1 MIDPVTGAAL
11 GEALGAITGQMAG
24 QSLADAYNQRMTDTY
39 TDASGIEIG
48 VGTYT
53 DVKPSISGDTSNTV
67 VDSQE
72 SDPSVAFD
80 NYETAGGVV
89 DSTTGGFIYGS
100 NVGTYSYSLLN
111 TDNDGVKAVAP
122 VSVPVE
128 TAYVAIAQALGLSM
142 KVSEVDPI
150 LADKFARA
158 IVAAGCVY
166 DKAKGLVTAWWD
178 GLNML
183 FPKSAIDAVQQTI
196 EEEGIPEYDEQSES
210 ASSDINISGVSQP
223 IGINKEYISY
233 ARYSSSYPPNM
244 RNHITIQ
251 GVGTIYRNGNRL
263 HIVIASTEP
272 GGSTI
277 EKITAQNIIQGTTT
291 TTTYTTATSYTH
303 DNRTVYFNVLDVS
316 DGGWETVSQEGGYES
331 TDLITAS
338 TIIAGQVAWTLLYG
352 EISGGGDYPEGMWRS
367 LAAQAYTPTTMPVAG
382 GIAHKID
389 GGAGIDT
396 IEVSPVRIDEDSLA
410 GDTSESTVDPI
421 TANPDPDINQELP
434 PAPIPTPIPDTNV
447 SNPDVPLVDSSVVN
461 STLIDELVE
470 ELANTLDPQPE
481 QSSGMI
487 PFPWLPGSP
496 VIDPDTGEQTGTQ
509 YPSIVPASGSGL
521 IHVYNPTP
529 GEFVGFGNWLWVT
542 YADATI
548 DKIWN
553 NPFDGIIGA
562 HELYATPQT
571 DGRDNIRS
579 GFLVCPV
586 QSDLVRQRYTEIDC
600 GTVIVPEFYG
610 NYFDYSPYSQAY
622 IYLPFIGINEVSID
636 DIVGHA
642 VNIRYRV
649 DAYNG
654 SCIAMIYVA
663 KSGYRNLCYQFGG
676 NCAVEV
682 PLAGGSQAAIKAGM
696 LQAEAYSRAAIQSA
710 QIQKTASIGSGIL
723 NGAAGSSF
731 AGPLAGIIGALAGGA
746 SGYIQGSANV
756 AAAKLQGQAM
766 QEAAR
771 YANKSSVQHSGQ
783 FGASHGAMGLKNPFI
798 MIRNPIQ
805 VKVVNYN
812 NDYGFPA
819 HKRVIIGGCT
829 GYLRVREVN
838 VISAHATNEEKRAI
852 EEELK
857 AGVYVS

>member
-24 QSLADAYNQRMTDTY
+24 KSLADAYNQRMTDTY

-48 VGTYT
+48 VGNYT
-53 DVKPSISGDTSNTV
+53 DVKPSISGNTSNTV

-100 NVGTYSYSLLN
+100 NVGTYNYCLLE
-111 TDNDGVKAVAP
+111 TEDQEVKAVAP

-128 TAYVAIAQALGLSM
+128 SAYVAIAQALGLSM
-142 KVSEVDPI
+142 KVSEVDPA
-150 LADKFARA
+150 LADKFARG
-158 IVAAGCVY
+158 IIAAGCVY
-166 DKAKGLVTAWWD
+166 DAARGLVTAWWD
-178 GLNML
+178 GVNML

-196 EEEGIPEYDEQSES
+196 EEEGIPEYDSSTPSEEEYS
-210 ASSDINISGVSQP
+210 YSGTDITVATSITADNYNTYGIQAVDGVLVSDIIYGASLRTVSCISRNPCSMVYQRDNSSQP
-223 IGINKEYISY
+223 S
-233 ARYSSSYPPNM
+233 
-244 RNHITIQ
+244 TIQ
-251 GVGTIYRNGNRL
+251 SGAQLQLPDGTYYYATGGVAFFNVVPEVGKSNDLN
-263 HIVIASTEP
+263 
-272 GGSTI
+272 
-277 EKITAQNIIQGTTT
+277 TAPV
-291 TTTYTTATSYTH
+291 
-303 DNRTVYFNVLDVS
+303 VYFLGD
-316 DGGWETVSQEGGYES
+316 S
-331 TDLITAS
+331 TTPVVPS
-338 TIIAGQVAWTLLYG
+338 
-352 EISGGGDYPEGMWRS
+352 EYPAGMWRS
-367 LAAQAYTPTTMPVAG
+367 IAAQAYTPTTMPVAG

-396 IEVSPVRIDEDSLA
+396 IKVSPIRIDEDVLK

-421 TANPDPDINQELP
+421 TANPDPDINEELP

-461 STLIDELVE
+461 STLINELVE

-481 QSSGMI
+481 QSSGII

-586 QSDLVRQRYTEIDC
+586 SSDLVRQRYTEIDC

-649 DAYNG
+649 DAYTG

-663 KSGYRNLCYQFGG
+663 KSGYRNLCYQFAG

-731 AGPLAGIIGALAGGA
+731 AGPLAGIIGALAGGT

-756 AAAKLQGQAM
+756 AAAKLQGSAM

>member
-1 MIDPVTGAAL
+1 MIDPITGAAL
-11 GEALGAITGQMAG
+11 GDALGAITGQMAG
-24 QSLADAYNQRMTDTY
+24 QSLADAYNQRMSDTY
-39 TDASGIEIG
+39 TDASGLEIG

-53 DVKPSISGDTSNTV
+53 DVKPSISGNTSNTV
-67 VDSQE
+67 VDSQY
-72 SDPSVAFD
+72 SDPSAAFEH
-80 NYETAGGVV
+80 YETAGGVV

-100 NVGTYSYSLLN
+100 NVGTYSYSLLEDDQGN
-111 TDNDGVKAVAP
+111 VKAVAP
-122 VSVPVE
+122 VSVPVD
-128 TAYVAIAQALGLSM
+128 TAYVAIAQALGVSM
-142 KVSEVDPI
+142 KISEVDPI
-150 LADKFARA
+150 LADKFARG
-158 IVAAGCVY
+158 ILAAGCVY

-178 GLNML
+178 GVNML
-183 FPKSAIDAVQQTI
+183 FPKSAIDAVYQTI
-196 EEEGIPEYDEQSES
+196 EEEGIPLPGSSEGESRYNPDTGYTVYTGSS
-210 ASSDINISGVSQP
+210 ASYTGTMYQQFTYDGNGGLVVAVQGPGTNAISIMAFSDSRGVVARHTNLVTGRVTNDPLTYPITISDGSTVYCGDSINLPASQAQ
-223 IGINKEYISY
+223 YISVPV
-233 ARYSSSYPPNM
+233 SI
-244 RNHITIQ
+244 ITTDQ
-251 GVGTIYRNGNRL
+251 SR
-263 HIVIASTEP
+263 
-272 GGSTI
+272 
-277 EKITAQNIIQGTTT
+277 
-291 TTTYTTATSYTH
+291 YTTIA
-303 DNRTVYFNVLDVS
+303 
-316 DGGWETVSQEGGYES
+316 ETLFGPGAEV
-331 TDLITAS
+331 
-338 TIIAGQVAWTLLYG
+338 IIP
-352 EISGGGDYPEGMWRS
+352 GDYPEGFS
-367 LAAQAYTPTTMPVAG
+367 PSNAVYYTPEQLVNAG
-382 GIAHKID
+382 GIAHTIS

-396 IEVSPVRIDEDSLA
+396 IDVTPIRVDEDTLA
-410 GDTSESTVDPI
+410 GDTTESTADPI
-421 TANPDPDINQELP
+421 TADPNPDINQQLP

-447 SNPDVPLVDSSVVN
+447 SNPDVPLVDSSVVD

-481 QSSGMI
+481 QSSGQI
-487 PFPWLPGSP
+487 PFPWMPGSP

-562 HELYATPQT
+562 HELYATPQV

-586 QSDLVRQRYTEIDC
+586 TSDLVRQRYTEIDC

-731 AGPLAGIIGALAGGA
+731 AGPLAGIIGALAGGT

-812 NDYGFPA
+812 DDYGFPA
-819 HKRVIIGGCT
+819 HKRVIIGGCI

>member
-1 MIDPVTGAAL
+1 MIDPITGAAL
-11 GEALGAITGQMAG
+11 GEALGGITGQMAG
-24 QSLADAYNQRMTDTY
+24 QTLADAYNQRMTDTY

-48 VGTYT
+48 VGSYT
-53 DVKPSISGDTSNTV
+53 DVKPSISGNTSNTV

-100 NVGTYSYSLLN
+100 TVGTYSYCLLE
-111 TDNDGVKAVAP
+111 TEDQEVKAVAP
-122 VSVPVE
+122 VSIPVE

-142 KVSEVDPI
+142 KVSEVDPV
-150 LADKFARA
+150 LADKFARG

-178 GLNML
+178 GVNML

-196 EEEGIPEYDEQSES
+196 EEESIPAYDEQEQE
-210 ASSDINISGVSQP
+210 ATSSLVSGPVSFGGGDIT
-223 IGINKEYISY
+223 
-233 ARYSSSYPPNM
+233 YS
-244 RNHITIQ
+244 RGQ
-251 GVGTIYRNGNRL
+251 
-263 HIVIASTEP
+263 
-272 GGSTI
+272 GSTPNHLEGGAYGFCVI
-277 EKITAQNIIQGTTT
+277 RGNQGSVCTVSDSPFTWKKYQGTGSHMETGN
-291 TTTYTTATSYTH
+291 AGSYTH
-303 DNRTVYFNVLDVS
+303 DGRTVYLTARTSDIGMFTEVTVPKNENVGSNDAIA
-316 DGGWETVSQEGGYES
+316 W
-331 TDLITAS
+331 
-338 TIIAGQVAWTLLYG
+338 TIIYG
-352 EISGGGDYPEGMWRS
+352 DISSGGDYPEGTWRS
-367 LAAQAYTPTTMPVAG
+367 IAAQAYTPTTMPVAG

-396 IEVSPVRIDEDSLA
+396 IKVSPVRVDEDTLA

-481 QSSGMI
+481 QSSGII
-487 PFPWLPGSP
+487 PFPFMPGTP
-496 VIDPDTGEQTGTQ
+496 VDPDDPSQGSS

-529 GEFVGFGNWLWVT
+529 GEIVGFGNWLWVT

-586 QSDLVRQRYTEIDC
+586 TSDLVRQRYTEIDC

-731 AGPLAGIIGALAGGA
+731 AGPLAGIIGALAGGT

-812 NDYGFPA
+812 DDYGYPA

>member
-1 MIDPVTGAAL
+1 MIDPVSGAAL
-11 GEALGAITGQMAG
+11 GEALGGITGQMAG
-24 QSLADAYNQRMTDTY
+24 QNLADAYNQRMTDTY

-53 DVKPSISGDTSNTV
+53 DVKPSISGNTSNTV

-72 SDPSVAFD
+72 SDPSVAFEH
-80 NYETAGGVV
+80 YETAGGVV

-100 NVGTYSYSLLN
+100 NVGTYNYSLLEDDQGN
-111 TDNDGVKAVAP
+111 VKAVAP

-142 KVSEVDPI
+142 KVSEVDPV
-150 LADKFARA
+150 LADKFARG
-158 IVAAGCVY
+158 IIAAGCVY
-166 DKAKGLVTAWWD
+166 DAAKGLVTAWWD
-178 GLNML
+178 GVNML
-183 FPKSAIDAVQQTI
+183 FPKNAIDAVQQTI
-196 EEEGIPEYDEQSES
+196 EEEGIPQYDDAGGEGTVT
-210 ASSDINISGVSQP
+210 SDIISGSYPTGP
-223 IGINKEYISY
+223 ITPLRGSGDSG
-233 ARYSSSYPPNM
+233 AVVVRYSSNPEARYETNEIYACRPGENLSIGLDIYGLRDGELVVTSHSDPIVTSPDQTDTFNGKTVKYSVYSSTGPTYPASGVYYEPGPNLDGFDTPAK
-244 RNHITIQ
+244 IAWSLIY
-251 GVGTIYRNGNRL
+251 GTI
-263 HIVIASTEP
+263 VTPPTE
-272 GGSTI
+272 
-277 EKITAQNIIQGTTT
+277 
-291 TTTYTTATSYTH
+291 
-303 DNRTVYFNVLDVS
+303 
-316 DGGWETVSQEGGYES
+316 
-331 TDLITAS
+331 
-338 TIIAGQVAWTLLYG
+338 
-352 EISGGGDYPEGMWRS
+352 YPQGMWRS
-367 LAAQAYTPTTMPVAG
+367 MAAQAYTPTTMPVAG
-382 GIAHKID
+382 GVAHKID

-396 IEVSPVRIDEDSLA
+396 IKVSPIRIDEDVLN
-410 GDTSESTVDPI
+410 GNTKDSTADPI
-421 TANPDPDINQELP
+421 TANPDPDINEELP
-434 PAPIPTPIPDTNV
+434 PAPLPLPIPDTNV

-461 STLIDELVE
+461 STLINELVE

-481 QSSGMI
+481 QSSGII

-496 VIDPDTGEQTGTQ
+496 VIDPGTGEQTGTQ

-529 GEFVGFGNWLWVT
+529 SEFVGFGNWLWVT

-562 HELYATPQT
+562 HELYATPQR

-586 QSDLVRQRYTEIDC
+586 TSDLVRQRYTEIDC

-663 KSGYRNLCYQFGG
+663 KSGYRNLCYQFAG

-731 AGPLAGIIGALAGGA
+731 AGPLAGIIGALAGGT

-783 FGASHGAMGLKNPFI
+783 FGASHGAMGLKTPFI

>member
-1 MIDPVTGAAL
+1 MIDPITGAAL

-24 QSLADAYNQRMTDTY
+24 QSLADAYNKRMTDTY

-53 DVKPSISGDTSNTV
+53 DVKPSISGNTSNTV

-72 SDPSVAFD
+72 SDPSVAFEH
-80 NYETAGGVV
+80 YETAGGVV

-166 DKAKGLVTAWWD
+166 DKARGLVTAWWD

-196 EEEGIPEYDEQSES
+196 EEEGIPQYDEQSQSATSDLDTDGFIKPFPLGGNRIEYYSNSQHTSGNVYES
-210 ASSDINISGVSQP
+210 NAIASNGYILQNNYCNMYLVSDSPITVHSYGIIYDKGTKYNEQTYTAQSGVTIDGRTAYYYNIGATTYGFVEGSDGLSSYASQP
-223 IGINKEYISY
+223 RPSTSQFNNYI
-233 ARYSSSYPPNM
+233 
-244 RNHITIQ
+244 
-251 GVGTIYRNGNRL
+251 
-263 HIVIASTEP
+263 
-272 GGSTI
+272 
-277 EKITAQNIIQGTTT
+277 
-291 TTTYTTATSYTH
+291 
-303 DNRTVYFNVLDVS
+303 
-316 DGGWETVSQEGGYES
+316 
-331 TDLITAS
+331 
-338 TIIAGQVAWTLLYG
+338 WTLVYG
-352 EISGGGDYPEGMWRS
+352 EISGGGEYPQGMWRS

-447 SNPDVPLVDSSVVN
+447 SNPDVPLVDSSVVD

-481 QSSGMI
+481 QSSGII
-487 PFPWLPGSP
+487 PFPFMPGTP
-496 VIDPDTGEQTGTQ
+496 VDPDDPSKGSS

-562 HELYATPQT
+562 HELYATPQR

-586 QSDLVRQRYTEIDC
+586 TSDLVRQRYTEIDC
-600 GTVIVPEFYG
+600 GTVIIPEFYG

-654 SCIAMIYVA
+654 SCIAMIYIA

-731 AGPLAGIIGALAGGA
+731 AGPLAGIIGALAGGT

-783 FGASHGAMGLKNPFI
+783 FGASHGAMGL
-798 MIRNPIQ
+798 
-805 VKVVNYN
+805 
-812 NDYGFPA
+812 
-819 HKRVIIGGCT
+819 
-829 GYLRVREVN
+829 
-838 VISAHATNEEKRAI
+838 
-852 EEELK
+852 
-857 AGVYVS
+857 

>member
-1 MIDPVTGAAL
+1 MIDPITGAAL
-11 GEALGAITGQMAG
+11 GEALGGITGQMAG

-53 DVKPSISGDTSNTV
+53 DVKPSISGDTSNTIV
-67 VDSQE
+67 NSQD

-80 NYETAGGVV
+80 NYETAGGVI

-100 NVGTYSYSLLN
+100 NLGTYSYSLLN
-111 TDNDGVKAVAP
+111 TENDEVKAVAP

-196 EEEGIPEYDEQSES
+196 EENGIPLYDQT
-210 ASSDINISGVSQP
+210 AG
-223 IGINKEYISY
+223 IG
-233 ARYSSSYPPNM
+233 
-244 RNHITIQ
+244 
-251 GVGTIYRNGNRL
+251 
-263 HIVIASTEP
+263 
-272 GGSTI
+272 
-277 EKITAQNIIQGTTT
+277 
-291 TTTYTTATSYTH
+291 TATSSLGTVEIATSAHYADPNAVRPERGMYTFE
-303 DNRTVYFNVLDVS
+303 DDGVSCYRRGDTVEFVSLTPFTARRVRGDGASFAANVNSSTIRDFNNVS
-316 DGGWETVSQEGGYES
+316 HTYYSAAITIPSTYSVYSGPSPIDMNYIDAIKTILFGES
-331 TDLITAS
+331 T
-338 TIIAGQVAWTLLYG
+338 
-352 EISGGGDYPEGMWRS
+352 YPSPEYPKGMWRS
-367 LAAQAYTPTTMPVAG
+367 LAEQAYTPTTMPIAG

-396 IEVSPVRIDEDSLA
+396 IKVSPVRIDEDSLA
-410 GDTSESTVDPI
+410 GDTSESTADPI

-447 SNPDVPLVDSSVVN
+447 SNPDVPLVNSSIVD
-461 STLIDELVE
+461 STLVDELVE

-481 QSSGMI
+481 QSSGKI
-487 PFPWLPGSP
+487 PFPFMPGTP
-496 VIDPDTGEQTGTQ
+496 VDPDDPSQGSS

-600 GTVIVPEFYG
+600 GTVIIPEFYG

-723 NGAAGSSF
+723 GGAAGSSF
-731 AGPLAGIIGALAGGA
+731 AGPLAGIIGALAGGT

-756 AAAKLQGQAM
+756 AAAKLQGSAM

-812 NDYGFPA
+812 DDYGFPA

>member
-53 DVKPSISGDTSNTV
+53 EVKPSISGDTSNTV

-72 SDPSVAFD
+72 SDPSIAFEH
-80 NYETAGGVV
+80 YETAGGVV

-100 NVGTYSYSLLN
+100 DVSTFGYSLLE
-111 TDNDGVKAVAP
+111 DGQGNVKAVAP

-150 LADKFARA
+150 LADKFTRA

-183 FPKSAIDAVQQTI
+183 FPKSAVDAVNEVI
-196 EEEGIPEYDEQSES
+196 EEEEIGEEAYTSSYVSGSYTKRSSVLATMNPVTWLSERNIGGELVSGDGLFARDVTGGRMSIVGFSSTPSVTIMKAILAKSDKPSGSSSYVVQYSDGRDFSAKYSVTHDGKTAYYTDRIQVS
-210 ASSDINISGVSQP
+210 ASSYQGQPTIVLPAIDPLVEGDTEENI
-223 IGINKEYISY
+223 
-233 ARYSSSYPPNM
+233 
-244 RNHITIQ
+244 
-251 GVGTIYRNGNRL
+251 
-263 HIVIASTEP
+263 
-272 GGSTI
+272 
-277 EKITAQNIIQGTTT
+277 
-291 TTTYTTATSYTH
+291 
-303 DNRTVYFNVLDVS
+303 
-316 DGGWETVSQEGGYES
+316 
-331 TDLITAS
+331 
-338 TIIAGQVAWTLLYG
+338 AWTLLYG
-352 EISGGGDYPEGMWRS
+352 QAQGTGYPSGTWKS
-367 LAAQAYTPTTMPVAG
+367 IAAQAYTPTTMPVAG
-382 GIAHKID
+382 GVAHKID

-396 IEVSPVRIDEDSLA
+396 IDVVPVRVDDDTLA
-410 GDTSESTVDPI
+410 GDTTESTVDPI

-481 QSSGMI
+481 KASGII
-487 PFPWLPGSP
+487 PFPFMPGTP
-496 VIDPDTGEQTGTQ
+496 VDPDDPSQGSS

-663 KSGYRNLCYQFGG
+663 KSGYRNLCYQFAG

-723 NGAAGSSF
+723 GGAAGSSF
-731 AGPLAGIIGALAGGA
+731 AGPLAGIIGALAGGT

-783 FGASHGAMGLKNPFI
+783 FGASHGAMGLKTPFI

-812 NDYGFPA
+812 DDYGFPA

>member
-11 GEALGAITGQMAG
+11 GEALGGITAQMAG
-24 QSLADAYNQRMTDTY
+24 QDLADVYNQRMTDTY

-48 VGTYT
+48 VGTYV
-53 DVKPSISGDTSNTV
+53 DVKPSISGNTSNTV

-72 SDPSVAFD
+72 SDPSVAFEH
-80 NYETAGGVV
+80 YETAGGVV

-100 NVGTYSYSLLN
+100 NVGAYNYSLLEDDQGN
-111 TDNDGVKAVAP
+111 VKAVAS

-142 KVSEVDPI
+142 KVSEVDPV
-150 LADKFARA
+150 LADKFARG
-158 IVAAGCVY
+158 IIAAGCVY
-166 DKAKGLVTAWWD
+166 DAAKGLVTAWWD
-178 GLNML
+178 GVNML
-183 FPKSAIDAVQQTI
+183 FPKNAIDAVQQTI
-196 EEEGIPEYDEQSES
+196 EEEGIPQYDDAGGEGTVT
-210 ASSDINISGVSQP
+210 SDIISGSYPTGPVTPLRGSGTSGVL
-223 IGINKEYISY
+223 GIT
-233 ARYSSSYPPNM
+233 YSSSNPEARYETYELYACGPDEEKLSIGSDIYGLRDGELVVISHSDPVLTKPSETATFNGKTVKYSVYSVTGATYPSS
-244 RNHITIQ
+244 
-251 GVGTIYRNGNRL
+251 GVYY
-263 HIVIASTEP
+263 EP
-272 GGSTI
+272 GPNLVGFDTPA
-277 EKITAQNIIQGTTT
+277 KIAWSLIYGTVVTPPT
-291 TTTYTTATSYTH
+291 
-303 DNRTVYFNVLDVS
+303 
-316 DGGWETVSQEGGYES
+316 E
-331 TDLITAS
+331 
-338 TIIAGQVAWTLLYG
+338 
-352 EISGGGDYPEGMWRS
+352 YPQGMWRS
-367 LAAQAYTPTTMPVAG
+367 MAAQAYTPTTMPVAG

-396 IEVSPVRIDEDSLA
+396 IKVSPIRVDEDVLK
-410 GDTSESTVDPI
+410 GDTKESTADPI
-421 TANPDPDINQELP
+421 TANPDPDINEELP
-434 PAPIPTPIPDTNV
+434 PAPLPLPIPDTNV

-461 STLIDELVE
+461 STLINELVE

-481 QSSGMI
+481 QSSGII

-496 VIDPDTGEQTGTQ
+496 VIDPGTGEQTGTQ

-562 HELYATPQT
+562 HELYATPQR

-586 QSDLVRQRYTEIDC
+586 TSDLVRQRYTEIDC

-663 KSGYRNLCYQFGG
+663 KSGYRNLCYQFAG

-731 AGPLAGIIGALAGGA
+731 AGPLAGIIGALAGGT

-783 FGASHGAMGLKNPFI
+783 FGASHGAMGLKTPFI

>member
-1 MIDPVTGAAL
+1 MIDPITGAAL
-11 GEALGAITGQMAG
+11 GDALGAVTGAMAG
-24 QSLADAYNQRMTDTY
+24 QTLADAYAQRMSDTY

-48 VGTYT
+48 VGTIT
-53 DVKPSISGDTSNTV
+53 EVKPSISGNTSNTV
-67 VDSQE
+67 VDSQD

-100 NVGTYSYSLLN
+100 DVGTFTYSLLEDDQGN
-111 TDNDGVKAVAP
+111 VKAVAP

-128 TAYVAIAQALGLSM
+128 TAYIAIAQALGLSM
-142 KVSEVDPI
+142 KISEVDPV
-150 LADKFARA
+150 LADKFAQG
-158 IVAAGCVY
+158 IIAAGCVY
-166 DKAKGLVTAWWD
+166 DAAKGLVTAWWD
-178 GLNML
+178 GVNML

-196 EEEGIPEYDEQSES
+196 DENGIPNYYDHSGDGSATGGELVDGSVDYITVGSVVTIPFNDALYEY
-210 ASSDINISGVSQP
+210 
-223 IGINKEYISY
+223 
-233 ARYSSSYPPNM
+233 
-244 RNHITIQ
+244 TF
-251 GVGTIYRNGNRL
+251 
-263 HIVIASTEP
+263 ST
-272 GGSTI
+272 ST
-277 EKITAQNIIQGTTT
+277 KLFTQGTTNVSGCALEPISVSYRVFYNATGRWTNPT
-291 TTTYTTATSYTH
+291 TFTLNSQYTY
-303 DNRTVYFNVLDVS
+303 DGKTVYF
-316 DGGWETVSQEGGYES
+316 GYNNS
-331 TDLITAS
+331 LQYFYRSGLLTDSSYSPDDRSKAAWAAWYG
-338 TIIAGQVAWTLLYG
+338 TIDEPA
-352 EISGGGDYPEGMWRS
+352 EEYPEGMWRS
-367 LAAQAYTPTTMPVAG
+367 LAEQAYTPTTMPVAG

-396 IEVSPVRIDEDSLA
+396 IDVSPVRVDEDTLA

-447 SNPDVPLVDSSVVN
+447 SNPDVPLVDSSVVD

-481 QSSGMI
+481 QSSGII
-487 PFPWLPGSP
+487 PFPFMPGTP
-496 VIDPDTGEQTGTQ
+496 VDPDDPSQGSS

-562 HELYATPQT
+562 HELYATPQR

-586 QSDLVRQRYTEIDC
+586 TSDLVRQRYTEIDC

-696 LQAEAYSRAAIQSA
+696 MQAEAYSRAAIQSA

-731 AGPLAGIIGALAGGA
+731 AGPLAGIIGALAGGT

-783 FGASHGAMGLKNPFI
+783 FGMSHGAMGLKNPFI

-812 NDYGFPA
+812 NDYGYPA

>member
-1 MIDPVTGAAL
+1 MIDPITGAAL
-11 GEALGAITGQMAG
+11 GEALGGLTSAMAG

-48 VGTYT
+48 VGNYT
-53 DVKPSISGDTSNTV
+53 DNKPSISGNTSNTV
-67 VDSQE
+67 VDSQD
-72 SDPSVAFD
+72 SDPSVAFE

-100 NVGTYSYSLLN
+100 VVGTCNYCLLE
-111 TDNDGVKAVAP
+111 DEDEKVKAVAP
-122 VSVPVE
+122 VSVPVD

-142 KVSEVDPI
+142 KVSEVDPV
-150 LADKFARA
+150 LADKFARGIIA
-158 IVAAGCVY
+158 SGCVY
-166 DKAKGLVTAWWD
+166 DAARGLVTAWWD
-178 GLNML
+178 GVNIL

-196 EEEGIPEYDEQSES
+196 EEEGIPGYYDQADSGTATYGDVSVPVTNEASWQNANGTIITYTGGVAYSYAQGYAMFVSSTPSTVHYRQESPGGYVFEQDVALSGPITQNYKGQNFS
-210 ASSDINISGVSQP
+210 YYSTTASLPSNATPISMPDLFTSDYNAAIEGAYVVLYGNIS
-223 IGINKEYISY
+223 
-233 ARYSSSYPPNM
+233 YP
-244 RNHITIQ
+244 
-251 GVGTIYRNGNRL
+251 
-263 HIVIASTEP
+263 S
-272 GGSTI
+272 
-277 EKITAQNIIQGTTT
+277 
-291 TTTYTTATSYTH
+291 
-303 DNRTVYFNVLDVS
+303 
-316 DGGWETVSQEGGYES
+316 
-331 TDLITAS
+331 
-338 TIIAGQVAWTLLYG
+338 G
-352 EISGGGDYPEGMWRS
+352 EYPEGMWRS
-367 LAAQAYTPTTMPVAG
+367 IAEEAYTPTTIPTVG
-382 GIAHKID
+382 GVAHKID
-389 GGAGIDT
+389 GGTGIDT
-396 IEVSPVRIDEDSLA
+396 IEVCPIRVDEDTLE

-421 TANPDPDINQELP
+421 TADTDPDINQELP

-461 STLIDELVE
+461 STLINELVE

-481 QSSGMI
+481 QSSGII
-487 PFPWLPGSP
+487 PFPWLPGEIVYDP
-496 VIDPDTGEQTGTQ
+496 VTGEPTGTQ

-571 DGRDNIRS
+571 DGTDNIRS

-586 QSDLVRQRYTEIDC
+586 TSALVRQRYTEIDC

-696 LQAEAYSRAAIQSA
+696 LQAEAYSRAAIQAA

-812 NDYGFPA
+812 DDYGFPS

>member
-1 MIDPVTGAAL
+1 MIDPITGAAL
-11 GEALGAITGQMAG
+11 GEALGGLTGQMVG

-48 VGTYT
+48 VGNYT
-53 DVKPSISGDTSNTV
+53 DNKPSISGNTSNTV
-67 VDSQE
+67 VDSQD
-72 SDPSVAFD
+72 SDPSVAFEH
-80 NYETAGGVV
+80 YETAGGVV

-100 NVGTYSYSLLN
+100 IVGTYNYCLLEA
-111 TDNDGVKAVAP
+111 DDQSVKAVAP

-150 LADKFARA
+150 LADKFARG
-158 IVAAGCVY
+158 IIAAGCVY
-166 DKAKGLVTAWWD
+166 DAAQGLVTAWWD
-178 GLNML
+178 GVNML

-196 EEEGIPEYDEQSES
+196 EEEGIPEYYSTPTEEDYSYSGTDITVASHVTGNNYTQYGAWTDGEAIISDSLYGSTAKTFQAVSRSPCNLYYQRDGQS
-210 ASSDINISGVSQP
+210 
-223 IGINKEYISY
+223 
-233 ARYSSSYPPNM
+233 
-244 RNHITIQ
+244 T
-251 GVGTIYRNGNRL
+251 VGTMT
-263 HIVIASTEP
+263 STGP
-272 GGSTI
+272 FTLPDGTQYYITGGLTFSNVSPDI
-277 EKITAQNIIQGTTT
+277 GKSN
-291 TTTYTTATSYTH
+291 TS
-303 DNRTVYFNVLDVS
+303 NAAVRVYYM
-316 DGGWETVSQEGGYES
+316 GES
-331 TDLITAS
+331 TTPVVPS
-338 TIIAGQVAWTLLYG
+338 
-352 EISGGGDYPEGMWRS
+352 EYPEGMWRS
-367 LAAQAYTPTTMPVAG
+367 IAEDAYTPTTIPSAG

-389 GGAGIDT
+389 GGTGIDT
-396 IEVSPVRIDEDSLA
+396 IDVVPIRIDEDSIS

-434 PAPIPTPIPDTNV
+434 PAPVPLPIPDTNV
-447 SNPDVPLVDSSVVN
+447 TNPDVPLVNPSVVN
-461 STLIDELVE
+461 STLINELVE

-481 QSSGMI
+481 QSSGII
-487 PFPWLPGSP
+487 PFPFMPGIP
-496 VIDPDTGEQTGTQ
+496 VDPSDPSQGSS

-571 DGRDNIRS
+571 DGTDNIRS

-586 QSDLVRQRYTEIDC
+586 TSALVRQRYTEIDC
-600 GTVIVPEFYG
+600 GTVIIPEFYG

-663 KSGYRNLCYQFGG
+663 KSGYRNLCYQFAG

-710 QIQKTASIGSGIL
+710 QIQKTASIGSGIV

-731 AGPLAGIIGALAGGA
+731 AGPLAGIIGALAGGT

-783 FGASHGAMGLKNPFI
+783 FGASHGAMGLKAPFI

-812 NDYGFPA
+812 DDYGYPA

>member
-11 GEALGAITGQMAG
+11 GEALGGITGQMAG

-53 DVKPSISGDTSNTV
+53 DVKPSISGNTSNTV

-72 SDPSVAFD
+72 SDPSVAFEH
-80 NYETAGGVV
+80 YETAGGVV

-100 NVGTYSYSLLN
+100 NVGTYSYCLLN

-142 KVSEVDPI
+142 KVSEVDPV
-150 LADKFARA
+150 LADKFARG
-158 IVAAGCVY
+158 IIAAGCVY
-166 DKAKGLVTAWWD
+166 DAANGLVTAWWD
-178 GLNML
+178 GVNML
-183 FPKSAIDAVQQTI
+183 FPKLAIDAVHQTI
-196 EEEGIPEYDEQSES
+196 VDEGIPEYD
-210 ASSDINISGVSQP
+210 
-223 IGINKEYISY
+223 
-233 ARYSSSYPPNM
+233 
-244 RNHITIQ
+244 
-251 GVGTIYRNGNRL
+251 
-263 HIVIASTEP
+263 
-272 GGSTI
+272 
-277 EKITAQNIIQGTTT
+277 
-291 TTTYTTATSYTH
+291 
-303 DNRTVYFNVLDVS
+303 
-316 DGGWETVSQEGGYES
+316 
-331 TDLITAS
+331 
-338 TIIAGQVAWTLLYG
+338 
-352 EISGGGDYPEGMWRS
+352 SGGGTWEGTATLDGQSVDYFGGGCNVPTGNTDPGTVAFYEVIADYVYASYGNNMRAFNLSNTSVIQYNHTTDGRVIGPTNIPVNSGRTPQGHDYYEANTGWPYFGGSFTANSDGPIIILDGTGGERPPAEYPTGMWRS
-367 LAAQAYTPTTMPVAG
+367 MAAQAYTPTTMPVAG

-410 GDTSESTVDPI
+410 GDTTGSTVDPI
-421 TANPDPDINQELP
+421 TANPDPDINEELP

-481 QSSGMI
+481 QSSGII
-487 PFPWLPGSP
+487 PFPFMPGTP
-496 VIDPDTGEQTGTQ
+496 VDPDDPSQGSS

-663 KSGYRNLCYQFGG
+663 KSGYRNLCYQFAG

-723 NGAAGSSF
+723 GGAAGSSF
-731 AGPLAGIIGALAGGA
+731 AGPLAGIIGALAGGT

-756 AAAKLQGQAM
+756 AAAKLQGSAM

-783 FGASHGAMGLKNPFI
+783 FGASHGAMGLKTPFI

-812 NDYGFPA
+812 DDYGFPA

>member
-1 MIDPVTGAAL
+1 MIDPITGAAL
-11 GEALGAITGQMAG
+11 GEALGGITGQMVG
-24 QSLADAYNQRMTDTY
+24 QSLADAYNQRMSDTY

-53 DVKPSISGDTSNTV
+53 EVKPSISGNTSNTV
-67 VDSQE
+67 VDSQD
-72 SDPSVAFD
+72 SDPSVAFG

-100 NVGTYSYSLLN
+100 NVGTYSYCLLEA
-111 TDNDGVKAVAP
+111 DDQSVKAVAP
-122 VSVPVE
+122 ISVPVE

-142 KVSEVDPI
+142 KVSEVDPV
-150 LADKFARA
+150 LANKFAQG
-158 IVAAGCVY
+158 IIAAGCVY
-166 DKAKGLVTAWWD
+166 DAANGLVTAWWD
-178 GLNML
+178 GVNML

-196 EEEGIPEYDEQSES
+196 EENNIPQYDSGEKEVES
-210 ASSDINISGVSQP
+210 DVISGIYP
-223 IGINKEYISY
+223 IGLPTISGAPGYTGYTSILYIDGVETALRSISDGCYQIYASDTIPISY
-233 ARYSSSYPPNM
+233 EYVSLVNNAGSISEGGRIQDSTDGVSVTINGKTAYYNAYPVTGN
-244 RNHITIQ
+244 
-251 GVGTIYRNGNRL
+251 VGFE
-263 HIVIASTEP
+263 VS
-272 GGSTI
+272 GG
-277 EKITAQNIIQGTTT
+277 TALADGDTNAAIGWSLVYGNIITP
-291 TTTYTTATSYTH
+291 A
-303 DNRTVYFNVLDVS
+303 
-316 DGGWETVSQEGGYES
+316 
-331 TDLITAS
+331 A
-338 TIIAGQVAWTLLYG
+338 
-352 EISGGGDYPEGMWRS
+352 DYPQGMWRS
-367 LAAQAYTPTTMPVAG
+367 LAEQAYTPTTMPVAG

-396 IEVSPVRIDEDSLA
+396 IKVSPIRIDEDTLA

-421 TANPDPDINQELP
+421 TANPDPDINEELP

-461 STLIDELVE
+461 STLINELVE

-481 QSSGMI
+481 QSSGII

-562 HELYATPQT
+562 HELYATPQV

-586 QSDLVRQRYTEIDC
+586 SSDLVRQRYTEIDC

-654 SCIAMIYVA
+654 SCIAMVYVA

-731 AGPLAGIIGALAGGA
+731 AGPLAGIIGALAGGT

-756 AAAKLQGQAM
+756 AAAKLQGSAM

>member
-53 DVKPSISGDTSNTV
+53 DVKPSISGNTSNTV

-100 NVGTYSYSLLN
+100 NVGTYNYSLMG
-111 TDNDGVKAVAP
+111 TDDGVKAVAP

-128 TAYVAIAQALGLSM
+128 TAYVAIAQALGVSM

-150 LADKFARA
+150 LADKFTRA
-158 IVAAGCVY
+158 IVTAGCVY

-178 GLNML
+178 GVNML
-183 FPKSAIDAVQQTI
+183 FPRSAVEAVDGIIQ
-196 EEEGIPEYDEQSES
+196 EEEIGPSGIELPDYSKTGSVIIDGVGPEALVEYAISQLNYTGTASITRRTVGTPADGVAVINRAIKTTTGSISAVAYGKVFQRGITGNLGISLPSIQSISINYAVPSKGNGTITVTYTDDS
-210 ASSDINISGVSQP
+210 ATGTPFEGEKIIPPLYVDISG
-223 IGINKEYISY
+223 IN
-233 ARYSSSYPPNM
+233 
-244 RNHITIQ
+244 
-251 GVGTIYRNGNRL
+251 
-263 HIVIASTEP
+263 ASE
-272 GGSTI
+272 GGS
-277 EKITAQNIIQGTTT
+277 
-291 TTTYTTATSYTH
+291 
-303 DNRTVYFNVLDVS
+303 
-316 DGGWETVSQEGGYES
+316 
-331 TDLITAS
+331 
-338 TIIAGQVAWTLLYG
+338 
-352 EISGGGDYPEGMWRS
+352 YPEGTSQS
-367 LAAQAYTPTTMPVAG
+367 LAEKYGLDQIPISGHVPY
-382 GIAHKID
+382 KID

-396 IEVSPVRIDEDSLA
+396 IDVSPIRVDEDTLD
-410 GDTSESTVDPI
+410 GDTTDSTADPI
-421 TANPDPDINQELP
+421 TADPDPDINQELP

-481 QSSGMI
+481 QSSGII
-487 PFPWLPGSP
+487 PFPFMPGTP
-496 VIDPDTGEQTGTQ
+496 VDPDDPSQGSS

-731 AGPLAGIIGALAGGA
+731 AGPLAGIIGALAGGT

-812 NDYGFPA
+812 DDYGFPA

>member
-11 GEALGAITGQMAG
+11 GEALGGITGQMAG

-39 TDASGIEIG
+39 TDASGVEIG

-53 DVKPSISGDTSNTV
+53 DVKPSISGNTSDTV

-72 SDPSVAFD
+72 SDPSIAFEQ
-80 NYETAGGVV
+80 YETAGGVV

-100 NVGTYSYSLLN
+100 NVGTYNYSLLEDED
-111 TDNDGVKAVAP
+111 TGDVRAVAP

-142 KVSEVDPI
+142 KVSEVDPA
-150 LADKFARA
+150 LADKFARG
-158 IVAAGCVY
+158 IIAAGCVY
-166 DKAKGLVTAWWD
+166 NAAKGLVTAWWD
-178 GLNML
+178 GVNIL
-183 FPKSAIDAVQQTI
+183 FPKSAIDAVQNTI
-196 EEEGIPEYDEQSES
+196 EEEGIPEYDSQPVQDVDRHEYLGGYVDAITSGGRNYTNGASETYIADSCVFLIQNVSSSASYLGITVVAASRSPGTYTYRVIDSGGVVSDTVYNVSNQITLRDGSTVYTSGGFSITGNPTSPSYTVFPDASSISSPSIPSGCSIFDIYFLGES
-210 ASSDINISGVSQP
+210 ATPVVP
-223 IGINKEYISY
+223 
-233 ARYSSSYPPNM
+233 
-244 RNHITIQ
+244 T
-251 GVGTIYRNGNRL
+251 
-263 HIVIASTEP
+263 
-272 GGSTI
+272 
-277 EKITAQNIIQGTTT
+277 
-291 TTTYTTATSYTH
+291 
-303 DNRTVYFNVLDVS
+303 
-316 DGGWETVSQEGGYES
+316 
-331 TDLITAS
+331 
-338 TIIAGQVAWTLLYG
+338 
-352 EISGGGDYPEGMWRS
+352 DYPAGMWRS
-367 LAAQAYTPTTMPVAG
+367 VAEQAYTPETMPVAG
-382 GIAHKID
+382 GVAHKID

-396 IEVSPVRIDEDSLA
+396 IKVSPIRVDEDVLN
-410 GDTSESTVDPI
+410 GNTKESTADPI
-421 TANPDPDINQELP
+421 TANPDPDINEELP
-434 PAPIPTPIPDTNV
+434 PAPLPLPIPDTNV

-461 STLIDELVE
+461 STLINELVE

-481 QSSGMI
+481 QSSGII

-586 QSDLVRQRYTEIDC
+586 TSDLVRQRYTEIDC

-654 SCIAMIYVA
+654 SCIAMVYVA
-663 KSGYRNLCYQFGG
+663 KSGYRNLCYQFAG

-731 AGPLAGIIGALAGGA
+731 AGPLAGIIGALAGGT

-783 FGASHGAMGLKNPFI
+783 FGASHGAMGLKTPFI

>member
-53 DVKPSISGDTSNTV
+53 DVKPSISGNTSNTV

-72 SDPSVAFD
+72 SDPSVAFEH
-80 NYETAGGVV
+80 YETAGGVV

-100 NVGTYSYSLLN
+100 NVGTYNYSLLEDDQGN
-111 TDNDGVKAVAP
+111 VKAVAP

-128 TAYVAIAQALGLSM
+128 TAYVAIAQALGVSM

-150 LADKFARA
+150 VADKFARA
-158 IVAAGCVY
+158 ILAAGCVY

-183 FPKSAIDAVQQTI
+183 FPKSAVDAVQQAI
-196 EEEGIPEYDEQSES
+196 EEAEIPEPGSSGGY
-210 ASSDINISGVSQP
+210 SSDLDIPNITMP
-223 IGINKEYISY
+223 ITVGGSISMTDMGGERTLTETAYSNCAILRTAKNSSTVAWLVFSSSPGTVAYKVDTNSYIGSVTERSISVTDQFTHDGKTVYY
-233 ARYSSSYPPNM
+233 ARIDAGGNAGYRGDFNQVTNYSNS
-244 RNHITIQ
+244 
-251 GVGTIYRNGNRL
+251 GE
-263 HIVIASTEP
+263 IAWTCLY
-272 GGSTI
+272 G
-277 EKITAQNIIQGTTT
+277 
-291 TTTYTTATSYTH
+291 TATPT
-303 DNRTVYFNVLDVS
+303 
-316 DGGWETVSQEGGYES
+316 E
-331 TDLITAS
+331 
-338 TIIAGQVAWTLLYG
+338 
-352 EISGGGDYPEGMWRS
+352 YPEGFS
-367 LAAQAYTPTTMPVAG
+367 PSNAVYYTPDQLVNAG
-382 GIAHKID
+382 GIAHTIS

-396 IEVSPVRIDEDSLA
+396 IDVTPIRVDEDTLA
-410 GDTSESTVDPI
+410 GDTTESTVDPI

-434 PAPIPTPIPDTNV
+434 PAPIPAPIPDTNV

-461 STLIDELVE
+461 STLINELVE

-481 QSSGMI
+481 QSSGII

-586 QSDLVRQRYTEIDC
+586 TSDLVRQRYTEIDC

-723 NGAAGSSF
+723 GGAAGSSF
-731 AGPLAGIIGALAGGA
+731 AGPLAGIIGALAGGT

-812 NDYGFPA
+812 DDYGFPA

>member
-11 GEALGAITGQMAG
+11 ADSLAG
-24 QSLADAYNQRMTDTY
+24 LTAGMSGMSLADAYNQYMTDTY

-48 VGTYT
+48 VGNYM
-53 DVKPSISGDTSNTV
+53 DNKPAITGDTSNTV
-67 VDSQE
+67 IDSTNP
-72 SDPSVAFD
+72 DPLGAFQD
-80 NYETAGGVV
+80 YETAGGVI

-100 NVGTYSYSLLN
+100 LVDTYNYSLLQN
-111 TDNDGVKAVAP
+111 PNNEVQAVAP
-122 VSVPVE
+122 VAVPIDR
-128 TAYVAIAQALGLSM
+128 AIVAISQALGVSM
-142 KVSEVDPI
+142 KLSEVNPV
-150 LADKFARA
+150 LADKFARSLLA
-158 IVAAGCVY
+158 SGMVY
-166 DKAKGLVTAWWD
+166 NAAKGLVTAWWD
-178 GLNML
+178 GVHML
-183 FPKSAIDAVQQTI
+183 FPKEAVESIYDTMIQ
-196 EEEGIPEYDEQSES
+196 EEIGKETSTSEAFPGVSVPSSGS
-210 ASSDINISGVSQP
+210 AS
-223 IGINKEYISY
+223 
-233 ARYSSSYPPNM
+233 YSSGEHALYANGATFIVDFDNQIVGCSSSPGSMTYQTWSYPGPAIHTNTAELSY
-244 RNHITIQ
+244 H
-251 GVGTIYRNGNRL
+251 GVINGMD
-263 HIVIASTEP
+263 VYYGVVGA
-272 GGSTI
+272 
-277 EKITAQNIIQGTTT
+277 
-291 TTTYTTATSYTH
+291 TH
-303 DNRTVYFNVLDVS
+303 DAIQFPDQCSGTRYTRPQLCY
-316 DGGWETVSQEGGYES
+316 
-331 TDLITAS
+331 
-338 TIIAGQVAWTLLYG
+338 VALYG
-352 EISGGGDYPEGMWRS
+352 DHVGGYPEGTWES
-367 LAAQAYTPTTMPVAG
+367 LANAYTPTNIPSG
-382 GIAHKID
+382 GGVAHKID
-389 GGAGIDT
+389 GGQGIDT
-396 IEVSPVRIDEDSLA
+396 IDVVPINMPLNPEDTT
-410 GDTSESTVDPI
+410 GSTADPI
-421 TANPDPDINQELP
+421 STPTNPEQEEELP
-434 PAPIPTPIPDTNV
+434 APPIPTPVPDTNI
-447 SNPDVPLVDSSVVN
+447 SNPDVPLVDSSVIN
-461 STLIDELVE
+461 STLVDELVE

-481 QSSGMI
+481 QSSGI
-487 PFPWLPGSP
+487 VPFPFMPGTP
-496 VIDPDTGEQTGTQ
+496 VDPDDPSQGSS

-562 HELYATPQT
+562 HELYSTPQT

-586 QSDLVRQRYTEIDC
+586 TSALVRQRYTEFDC
-600 GTVIVPEFYG
+600 GTVVIPEFYG

-663 KSGYRNLCYQFGG
+663 KNGYRNLCYQFAG

-696 LQAEAYSRAAIQSA
+696 LQAEAYARATVQSA
-710 QIQKTASIGSGIL
+710 QIQKTASIGSGIVH
-723 NGAAGSSF
+723 GAAAGAG
-731 AGPLAGIIGALAGGA
+731 AGPLGGILGALAGGTA
-746 SGYIQGSANV
+746 GYIQGAANYG
-756 AAAKLQGQAM
+756 AAKLQAGAM

-783 FGASHGAMGLKNPFI
+783 FGLSHGAMGLKKPFI

-812 NDYGFPA
+812 QDYGFPA

-838 VISAHATNEEKRAI
+838 VVSAHATNEEKRAI
-852 EEELK
+852 EEALK
-857 AGVYVS
+857 QGVYVTP

>member
-1 MIDPVTGAAL
+1 
-11 GEALGAITGQMAG
+11 MAG

-67 VDSQE
+67 VDSQN
-72 SDPSVAFD
+72 SDPSVAFEH
-80 NYETAGGVV
+80 YETAGGVV

-100 NVGTYSYSLLN
+100 NVGTYNYSLLEDED
-111 TDNDGVKAVAP
+111 TGDVRAVAP

-150 LADKFARA
+150 LADKFARG
-158 IVAAGCVY
+158 IIAAGCVY
-166 DKAKGLVTAWWD
+166 DAAKGLVTAWWD
-178 GLNML
+178 GVNML
-183 FPKSAIDAVQQTI
+183 FPKSAIDAVQQTMDN
-196 EEEGIPEYDEQSES
+196 EGIPAYDWSPDEPPRYDYDGSYTTSAPSISKHGGSSVYECDPGVEFIWSSTSDAGFTFMPVSKTRGHYAWQNTSSGIINKRLVGSEYKVNGVTVGYFGGSYS
-210 ASSDINISGVSQP
+210 ASFRDNPSPILTGSGS
-223 IGINKEYISY
+223 GLDAYF
-233 ARYSSSYPPNM
+233 R
-244 RNHITIQ
+244 
-251 GVGTIYRNGNRL
+251 GTK
-263 HIVIASTEP
+263 TEP
-272 GGSTI
+272 AA
-277 EKITAQNIIQGTTT
+277 E
-291 TTTYTTATSYTH
+291 
-303 DNRTVYFNVLDVS
+303 
-316 DGGWETVSQEGGYES
+316 
-331 TDLITAS
+331 
-338 TIIAGQVAWTLLYG
+338 
-352 EISGGGDYPEGMWRS
+352 YPAGMWRS
-367 LAAQAYTPTTMPVAG
+367 VAEQAYTPTTMPVAG

-396 IEVSPVRIDEDSLA
+396 IKVSPIRVDEDVLN
-410 GDTSESTVDPI
+410 GNTKDSTVDPI
-421 TANPDPDINQELP
+421 TANPDPDINEELP
-434 PAPIPTPIPDTNV
+434 PAPLPLPIPDTNV

-461 STLIDELVE
+461 STLINELVE

-481 QSSGMI
+481 QSSGFI

-562 HELYATPQT
+562 HELYATPQR

-586 QSDLVRQRYTEIDC
+586 SSDLVRQRYTEIDC

-663 KSGYRNLCYQFGG
+663 KSGYRNLCYQFAG

-731 AGPLAGIIGALAGGA
+731 AGPLAGIIGALAGGT

-783 FGASHGAMGLKNPFI
+783 FGASHGAMGLKTPFI

>member
-11 GEALGAITGQMAG
+11 GEALGGITGAMAG
-24 QSLADAYNQRMTDTY
+24 QTLADAYEQRMTDTY

-48 VGTYT
+48 VGAYT
-53 DVKPSISGDTSNTV
+53 EVKPSISGDTSNTV
-67 VDSQE
+67 VDSQT

-80 NYETAGGVV
+80 DYETAGGVV
-89 DSTTGGFIYGS
+89 NSTTGGFIYGS
-100 NVGTYSYSLLN
+100 DVGTFSYCLLETEN
-111 TDNDGVKAVAP
+111 EEVKAVAP

-142 KVSEVDPI
+142 KISEVDPI
-150 LADKFARA
+150 LANKFAQG
-158 IVAAGCVY
+158 IIAAGCVY
-166 DKAKGLVTAWWD
+166 DAATGLVTAWWD
-178 GLNML
+178 GVNML

-196 EEEGIPEYDEQSES
+196 DEEGIPSYDAQSGSYTGDS
-210 ASSDINISGVSQP
+210 ALDTGGFGHPVSFCSAFTWAVNSADTGTPVINETYSDGAFIVYEGDTVGKYVVIAASTA
-223 IGINKEYISY
+223 E
-233 ARYSSSYPPNM
+233 R
-244 RNHITIQ
+244 ITITNNLTAQ
-251 GVGTIYRNGNRL
+251 SRTFRLRNSYTYNSQLVHYYSLSFQANVQTSTWSMSPINYGTVENGN
-263 HIVIASTEP
+263 VENA
-272 GGSTI
+272 
-277 EKITAQNIIQGTTT
+277 
-291 TTTYTTATSYTH
+291 
-303 DNRTVYFNVLDVS
+303 
-316 DGGWETVSQEGGYES
+316 
-331 TDLITAS
+331 
-338 TIIAGQVAWTLLYG
+338 AWTIVYG
-352 EISGGGDYPEGMWRS
+352 EIHEVSTDYPEGMWRS
-367 LAAQAYTPTTMPVAG
+367 LAEQAYTPTTMPVAG
-382 GIAHKID
+382 GIAHRVD

-396 IEVSPVRIDEDSLA
+396 IEVSPVRVDEDSLA

-434 PAPIPTPIPDTNV
+434 PAPVPTPIPDTNV
-447 SNPDVPLVDSSVVN
+447 SNPDVPLVDSSVVD

-481 QSSGMI
+481 QSSGTI
-487 PFPWLPGSP
+487 PFPFMPGTP
-496 VIDPDTGEQTGTQ
+496 VDPDDPSQGSS

-542 YADATI
+542 YADASI
-548 DKIWN
+548 EKIWN

-586 QSDLVRQRYTEIDC
+586 TSALVRQRYTEIDC

-731 AGPLAGIIGALAGGA
+731 AGPLAGIIGALAGGT

-756 AAAKLQGQAM
+756 AAAKLQGSAM

>member
-11 GEALGAITGQMAG
+11 GESLGAITGQMAG

-48 VGTYT
+48 VGNYT
-53 DVKPSISGDTSNTV
+53 DVKPSISGNTSNTV
-67 VDSQE
+67 VDSQD
-72 SDPSVAFD
+72 SDPSVAFEH
-80 NYETAGGVV
+80 YETAGGVV

-100 NVGTYSYSLLN
+100 NVGTYNYSLLEDDQGN
-111 TDNDGVKAVAP
+111 VKAVAP

-128 TAYVAIAQALGLSM
+128 TAYVAIAQALGVSM

-150 LADKFARA
+150 LADKFARG
-158 IVAAGCVY
+158 IIAAGCVY

-178 GLNML
+178 GVNML
-183 FPKSAIDAVQQTI
+183 FPKSAIDAVQDTI
-196 EEEGIPEYDEQSES
+196 DEEGIGGESGIGSIDDLPVGGQEVIGPIIGGSFGVGSTYWPTDQEPSATKIIEASGEMYATGVKLNSNTITQVVAS
-210 ASSDINISGVSQP
+210 ASRGCSFREKGPYGSWNQSLRNSYTYN
-223 IGINKEYISY
+223 NKTVYY
-233 ARYSSSYPPNM
+233 YSHGLSPVVEASYPSSAD
-244 RNHITIQ
+244 Q
-251 GVGTIYRNGNRL
+251 
-263 HIVIASTEP
+263 
-272 GGSTI
+272 
-277 EKITAQNIIQGTTT
+277 
-291 TTTYTTATSYTH
+291 TSPYVT
-303 DNRTVYFNVLDVS
+303 N
-316 DGGWETVSQEGGYES
+316 
-331 TDLITAS
+331 AM
-338 TIIAGQVAWTLLYG
+338 VAWAMIYG
-352 EISGGGDYPEGMWRS
+352 GDEISGGYPEGTWRS
-367 LAAQAYTPTTMPVAG
+367 IAEQAYSPTTMPIAG

-396 IEVSPVRIDEDSLA
+396 IQVSPVRVDEDTLK
-410 GDTSESTVDPI
+410 GDTTESTADPI
-421 TANPDPDINQELP
+421 TADPDPDINEELP
-434 PAPIPTPIPDTNV
+434 PAPIPNPVPDTNV

-461 STLIDELVE
+461 STLINELVE

-481 QSSGMI
+481 QSSGII

-496 VIDPDTGEQTGTQ
+496 VIDPGTGEQTGTQ

-731 AGPLAGIIGALAGGA
+731 AGPLAGMIGALAGGA

-812 NDYGFPA
+812 DDYGFPA